1 VLRVHRAA
9 ADLMISIPEKTLAVG
24 KFLVS
29 PFTKLTDSGAYA
41 ASVSIRSGQGN
52 GTHDRIVRFVARFAT
67 RDDAR
72 RYAVDQGLV
81 WLQQAGHA

>member
-1 VLRVHRAA
+1 
-9 ADLMISIPEKTLAVG
+9 MISIPEQTFAVG
-24 KFLVS
+24 KYLVS
-29 PFTKLTDSGAYA
+29 PFTTLTDAGVYA

-52 GTHDRIVRFVARFAT
+52 GTHDRVVRFVARFAT

-72 RYAVDQGLV
+72 RFAVDQGLV